1 MVAEARVVSAAAE
14 PRVVSAVA
22 EPRVASAVAEPRV
35 VSVVAEPQVAS
46 AAAEPQVASVAA
58 EPQVVSLAVEHRVVS
73 VAAES
78 QAAAAAA
85 EPPVSVD
92 IDVAFVVLVPVSVV
106 VVEVDSSGRPKCPV
120 FPNGDHFANS
130 SSSVEAFGEESVHS
144 PTGAH
149 TSYGPC
155 KILSNPGPHQNR
167 NLEHRD
173 NNPSPGYNTVSDTSD
188 LPMDATTSHSRNT
201 NQHRYQEQRK
211 HRLYQASRSHPEIPE
226 IQSAA
231 VHKLRLHP
239 GRQ

>member
-1 MVAEARVVSAAAE
+1 VAAEPPAVSAAAE
-14 PRVVSAVA
+14 PR
-22 EPRVASAVAEPRV
+22 
-35 VSVVAEPQVAS
+35 
-46 AAAEPQVASVAA
+46 
-58 EPQVVSLAVEHRVVS
+58 
-73 VAAES
+73 
-78 QAAAAAA
+78 
-85 EPPVSVD
+85 VSVD
-92 IDVAFVVLVPVSVV
+92 IDVAFVVLVPVSVE
-106 VVEVDSSGRPKCPV
+106 VVEVDSSGRPRCPV

-149 TSYGPC
+149 TSYDPC
-155 KILSNPGPHQNR
+155 SILSTLGLYQNK

-188 LPMDATTSHSRNT
+188 LPMDATTSHSRKT
-201 NQHRYQEQRK
+201 GQHRYREQRK

-226 IQSAA
+226 IRSAA